1 MQAKL
6 LKLESLTP
14 TVYLVQLQLP
24 EPLQFQAGQYLQVV
38 MGERDKR
45 PFSIASAPQANGS
58 EQLDLHIGATP
69 DNRYAW
75 DVITQLREQGEM
87 TIEAPLGA
95 AFYRADEQRPIILV
109 AGGTGFSYTW
119 SILQAHLANGC
130 KTPLTL
136 YWGGRVRADLYYHEQ
151 LQALAKQYQNFHY
164 RPVVEEAEAN
174 WQGALGLVHHA
185 VMAEQD
191 DLAAA
196 HVYVA
201 GRFEMVRVVRDDFHA
216 RGLPLSQLFG
226 DALAFI

>member
-14 TVYLVQLQLP
+14 AVYLVQLKLP
-24 EPLQFQAGQYLQVV
+24 EKLQFQAGQYLQVV

-45 PFSIASAPQANGS
+45 PFSIASAPQANGTD
-58 EQLDLHIGATP
+58 QLELHIGATP
-69 DNRYAW
+69 ENRYAW
-75 DVITQLREQGEM
+75 DVIAQLREQGEI
-87 TIEAPLGA
+87 TIEAPLGE
-95 AFYRADEQRPIILV
+95 AFYRADKHRPVILV

-119 SILQAHLANGC
+119 SILQAHIANGC
-130 KTPLTL
+130 EIPMTL
-136 YWGGRVRADLYYHEQ
+136 YWGARAPSDLYYHEQ
-151 LQALAKQYQNFHY
+151 LQALAKQHQNFHY
-164 RPVVEEAEAN
+164 RPVVEAAEAN

-196 HVYVA
+196 NVYVA

-216 RGLPLSQLFG
+216 RGLPLPQLYG